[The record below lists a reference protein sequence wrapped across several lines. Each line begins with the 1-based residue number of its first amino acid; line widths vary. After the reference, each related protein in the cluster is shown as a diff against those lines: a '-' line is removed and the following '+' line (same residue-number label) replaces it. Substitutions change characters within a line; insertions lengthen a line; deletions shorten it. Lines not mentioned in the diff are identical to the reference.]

1 MPARHHGTLTTW
13 NDERGFGF
21 VTPADGGRTVF
32 VHISAFPRGDS
43 RPRQGERL
51 SFELGRSTAGR
62 PEAQRIADRDA
73 EPDHRPRQAR
83 APRGATPS
91 LRRGAP
97 ASLVSFVAIL
107 AFLVLASVLVIAWH
121 APAWF
126 GVFYLV
132 TSVICFIVYAVDK
145 AAATRGRWR
154 TSESS
159 LLALGLL
166 GGWPGA
172 IVAQQV
178 LRHKTRKRSFQLA
191 FWGTVIL
198 NIVALVVF
206 TSPPVRGALGVA

>member
-1 MPARHHGTLTTW
+1 MPARHHGTLTAW
-13 NDERGFGF
+13 NDDRGFGF
-21 VTPADGGRTVF
+21 VTPVGGGHTVF
-32 VHISAFPRGDS
+32 VHISAFPRGGA

-51 SFELGRSTAGR
+51 SFELGESTDGR
-62 PEAQRIADRDA
+62 PEAQRVADRHP
-73 EPDHRPRQAR
+73 EPDHRTRQTQG
-83 APRGATPS
+83 PRGVTTS
-91 LRRGAP
+91 RRPGAP
-97 ASLVSFVAIL
+97 ASVVSYVAIL
-107 AFLVLASVLVIAWH
+107 AFLVLASVLVVAWH

-126 GVFYLV
+126 GVVYFV

-206 TSPPVRGALGVA
+206 TSPPVRDALGVA

>member
-1 MPARHHGTLTTW
+1 MPARHHGTLTAW
-13 NDERGFGF
+13 NDDRGFGF
-21 VTPADGGRTVF
+21 VTPVGGGHTVF
-32 VHISAFPRGDS
+32 VHISAFPRGGA

-51 SFELGRSTAGR
+51 SFELGESTGGR
-62 PEAQRIADRDA
+62 PEA
-73 EPDHRPRQAR
+73 
-83 APRGATPS
+83 
-91 LRRGAP
+91 P
-97 ASLVSFVAIL
+97 ASMVSYVAIL
-107 AFLVLASVLVIAWH
+107 AFLVLASVLVVAWH

-126 GVFYLV
+126 GAVYVV

-206 TSPPVRGALGVA
+206 TSPPVRDALGVA